1 MLRPVSPLKHLSLS
15 PPTCQGGAE
24 GPVPVPGQAVPCVPG
39 RGRPGGHLPAGPAE
53 EQRGEEDVCQ
63 QLGRGEEEGPVLPD
77 QASDGEWGP
86 CPRGVVAS
94 LPASRVAYP
103 PTSSLSSP
111 ASLKGW
117 ATPTF
122 PQGRDRGSGKQGNLV
137 ESDPSQSEAKA
148 SAPWFNLSRFRK
160 FAGTAV
166 ALLTKV
172 TNVTARPAPPAFLTS
187 QACMFTSRL
196 SIGEAA
202 GSSTGCKDVTWTP

>member
-1 MLRPVSPLKHLSLS
+1 M
-15 PPTCQGGAE
+15 
-24 GPVPVPGQAVPCVPG
+24 
-39 RGRPGGHLPAGPAE
+39 
-53 EQRGEEDVCQ
+53 
-63 QLGRGEEEGPVLPD
+63 LPD

-86 CPRGVVAS
+86 CPHGVVAS

-111 ASLKGW
+111 ASLKGR

-122 PQGRDRGSGKQGNLV
+122 HQGRDRGSGKQRNLV
-137 ESDPSQSEAKA
+137 ESDPSKSEAKA
-148 SAPWFNLSRFRK
+148 SAPWFNLSGFGK
-160 FAGTAV
+160 FAGTTV

-196 SIGEAA
+196 SIGEAQDPA
-202 GSSTGCKDVTWTP
+202 LAVKMSPGHLDPKTSGQAEPG